1 MSIKYSPSDSEAFHS
16 HHYKECVLVW
26 FMYRLETEMVTYL
39 ANENRQTGYGR
50 MFSLDCGDVLVYV
63 VLECLDV
70 LGGVSVGALEVVVD
84 VDEVKGAACAG
95 FYESLKVCEAGG
107 AAAICYGWSAELYFT
122 VIGLQVFL
130 VNGDG
135 VGDGEVGLAGIVGL
149 VGSE

>member
-1 MSIKYSPSDSEAFHS
+1 MG
-16 HHYKECVLVW
+16 
-26 FMYRLETEMVTYL
+26 TYL
-39 ANENRQTGYGR
+39 ANEDRQTGYGR

-95 FYESLKVCEAGG
+95 FYESLEVREAGG